1 MFHLLLGDL
10 SRQFGENSLL
20 TKSALSLT
28 SQEMQVWENLNDI
41 EEADKKVSKK
51 KVQ

>member
-10 SRQFGENSLL
+10 SRRFRENSLL

-41 EEADKKVSKK
+41 EEADEKVSKK